1 VEQKNNRFDPVLLK
15 RQTIKFDNPN
25 DLIEFE
31 ILREIYQGF
40 VDSLS
45 ELHRYVKE
53 QIRLVEEKSSRQKS

>member
-1 VEQKNNRFDPVLLK
+1 MEQKNNRFDPVLLK